1 MNRWSPVL
9 LDPTRLVRAN
19 QVPSVSIRLKEISR
33 VHLGST
39 KSRKA
44 NQAPLVNIR
53 WMMAKVNHRI
63 NRLKK
68 HSILN
73 HLNSL
78 RFLLKKFQSS
88 ANKASSSRMRTRVQY
103 QANNISRAKEPQY
116 FIGLSNPINC
126 RISSPQSTQKAMNK
140 LPSWLSSTRTL
151 SWQRLWI
158 QSSMLYWLRLCSAVA
173 IWRERISSSM
183 VIWGLIISYWHR
195 ELLKWQ
201 FTSQV
206 QTLNHPTSKTSSW
219 LKSSSKQCLKLHN

>member
-1 MNRWSPVL
+1 ML

-33 VHLGST
+33 VHLAST

-103 QANNISRAKEPQY
+103 QANNILRAKERQY

-140 LPSWLSSTRTL
+140 QPS
-151 SWQRLWI
+151 
-158 QSSMLYWLRLCSAVA
+158 
-173 IWRERISSSM
+173 
-183 VIWGLIISYWHR
+183 
-195 ELLKWQ
+195 
-201 FTSQV
+201 
-206 QTLNHPTSKTSSW
+206 
-219 LKSSSKQCLKLHN
+219 